1 MSAPATLAEGTG
13 VAAGATA
20 ADGGKGLPRGGGAG
34 HGAEAETSRAWS
46 AACAGTAS
54 SRRRMNVTAS
64 CHVGNG
70 QWAAMHGGGILDKGR
85 LWEAD
90 MLCLVMIAD
99 LLAADDD
106 GRTAWSRF
114 FWVRGKGVA
123 SVILKEWYT

>member
-1 MSAPATLAEGTG
+1 
-13 VAAGATA
+13 
-20 ADGGKGLPRGGGAG
+20 
-34 HGAEAETSRAWS
+34 
-46 AACAGTAS
+46 
-54 SRRRMNVTAS
+54 MNVTAS
-64 CHVGNG
+64 CNVGNG

-90 MLCLVMIAD
+90 LLCLVMIAD

-123 SVILKEWYT
+123 GCQVSGIPTS